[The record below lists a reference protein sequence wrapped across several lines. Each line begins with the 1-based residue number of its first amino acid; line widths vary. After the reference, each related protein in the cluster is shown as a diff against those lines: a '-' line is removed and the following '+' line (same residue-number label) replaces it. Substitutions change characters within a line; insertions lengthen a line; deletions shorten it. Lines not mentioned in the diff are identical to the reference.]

1 MRGKCRRCRPGAVPC
16 LQDTERPHGRVD
28 FPIHLSN
35 RAGAQPRDGHAP
47 WENRQVF
54 SGREQ
59 RIRSGK
65 STRPQIESKIDE
77 APITFIGHSRLD
89 TGAIRIDVD
98 DRGSGSFQLCVDLQ
112 GALRD
117 IIACEIRWL
126 GSRYRSLAIEIDGLE
141 GTEVRTEFSGR
152 NGSTVSLASACET
165 VGLDVDIR
173 SSG

>member
-1 MRGKCRRCRPGAVPC
+1 MPTLPSRRGPVP
-16 LQDTERPHGRVD
+16 QETERPQGRID
-28 FPIHLSN
+28 FRIHLSN
-35 RAGAQPRDGHAP
+35 RAGAQPGGGHAP

-54 SGREQ
+54 SSREQ

-77 APITFIGHSRLD
+77 APITFICHSRLD

-98 DRGSGSFQLCVDLQ
+98 DRGIGSFQLCVDLQ
-112 GALRD
+112 GGLRD
-117 IIACEIRWL
+117 TIAGETRWL

-141 GTEVRTEFSGR
+141 GTEVRTEFAGR
-152 NGSTVSLASACET
+152 NGSTVSLASAYEA